1 MNKKRFA
8 RLWLRSQLPLLWAYL
23 LLTALLALL
32 CYLYQLPT
40 IIIGD
45 FVRFSLPVLIIW
57 LIITVV
63 RAHHRQ
69 QRVSKQELVS
79 PNSPLEQ
86 ALVSAL
92 TNERAHHRKLVQRL
106 RHKQQEQL
114 DQLDLFSH
122 EIKNFLALLQAAAE
136 SKAAVSSPQVK
147 ASVHQTDY
155 YLNLLLSGERL
166 AMDKSDLDLKWLGLS
181 KVVNEVV
188 QENGQLFIAKQLIP
202 AISISQVQVMTDQ
215 KWLHFCI
222 NQLLINAIKYAD
234 SATTIKISW
243 QDNALT
249 ITDTGPAIPSTD
261 LPRIFDNGFT
271 GHNGHQ
277 TTRSTGMGLYF
288 VKQVT
293 DRLGLQVRV
302 LSPGYR
308 QTVAQLTFPDKL
320 VH

>member
-1 MNKKRFA
+1 MNKKRFT

-69 QRVSKQELVS
+69 QRVGKQELVS
-79 PNSPLEQ
+79 PSSPLEQ
-86 ALVSAL
+86 TLVSAL
-92 TNERAHHRKLVQRL
+92 TNERAHHRKLIQQL
-106 RHKQQEQL
+106 RYKQQEQL
-114 DQLDLFSH
+114 DHLDLFSH
-122 EIKNFLALLQAAAE
+122 EIKNSLTLLQAAAE
-136 SKAAVSSPQVK
+136 SKVTVPSLQVK
-147 ASVHQTDY
+147 ASVHQADY

-166 AMDKSDLDLKWLGLS
+166 AMDKSDLDLKWLNLS
-181 KVVNEVV
+181 KVVNEVIR
-188 QENGQLFIAKQLIP
+188 ENGQLFIAKQLIP
-202 AISISQVQVMTDQ
+202 KISIPPVQVMADQ

-222 NQLLINAIKYAD
+222 SQLLSNAIKYAD
-234 SATTIKISW
+234 PATTIKITW

-249 ITDTGPAIPSTD
+249 FTDTGPAIPSTD

-293 DRLGLQVRV
+293 ERLGLQVQV
-302 LSPGYR
+302 FSPGPR
-308 QTVAQLTFPDKL
+308 QTVAQLAFPDKL